1 MNTGRM
7 LMHRKGG
14 GFLLAGIVFLTVAGF
29 DFDLAAQRDQE
40 VNRALQTEVTVRFKL
55 IQVYVADKKGNPVS
69 DMKPED
75 FEIRDNG
82 MPKKVEHFERHDVD
96 LLKEKEPVP
105 EAAKAVEQK
114 PVEPARRKFFL
125 MFDTA
130 FNEPRGMKRAKEAAL
145 DFLETQAGPSD
156 EVGVISYSALKGLT
170 IHEYLTEDIGRVRE
184 VVKKIGIREALGRAE
199 AVEDA
204 LGGYIITSP
213 DNPEAEIRRDHYTQ
227 QVLDY
232 LRDVRDMA
240 KALGRIPGCKN
251 IVLFSGGFARFLLSG
266 TLYDGATDYALP
278 DADPSG
284 YGKAADLRAG
294 NPVVRDAYAD
304 MIREL
309 KASNCPVYSMDV
321 AKPRFT
327 IDNYDGFIP
336 TASSSQKD
344 LWGIESLRRLSKETG
359 GRYFSNASNPK
370 TAVREIQKVTGTY
383 YVLGYPVEETWDGKF
398 HKVEVT
404 VKRKGY
410 SVYGEGGYYNPKPYS
425 EYTPF
430 EKQLHLMDLALAKE
444 PYFQEKLQIPFRALL
459 SPEQRGTAVSLLA
472 ELARPELEKL
482 AGGHI
487 EAVAMLF
494 NEEGKIQFSKKDEFG
509 FEDLPAKSIYQTLT
523 KALPAGRYDCRI
535 VLRNLETGRGARA
548 QATVS
553 IPEQK
558 EPGILIY
565 PPLLLSGNAGTIYL
579 GNQLNFL
586 AAFSGD
592 WDPSLYKPIVGPCI
606 SGLDELRMFVQC
618 HTGIVAEPD
627 VKFSTTLIHL
637 DSGETIPCS
646 ARVVSQSV
654 SGALQSFLI
663 DLTFSPLTPG
673 EYSLYVFALE
683 ARSSHQSK
691 ASSVFRVE

>member
-1 MNTGRM
+1 M
-7 LMHRKGG
+7 
-14 GFLLAGIVFLTVAGF
+14 LAGILFLAGF
-29 DFDLAAQRDQE
+29 WSESYLQAQRDQE
-40 VNRALQTEVTVRFKL
+40 VNRVLQTEVTVRFKL

-75 FEIRDNG
+75 FEIKDNG
-82 MPKKVEHFERHDVD
+82 IPKKVEHFERHDVD
-96 LLKEKEPVP
+96 MIEEKKPVP
-105 EAAKAVEQK
+105 EAAKFEPQK

-130 FNEPRGMKRAKEAAL
+130 FNEPRGLKRAKEAAL
-145 DFLETQAGPSD
+145 DFLETQARPSD
-156 EVGVISYSALKGLT
+156 EVGVVSYSSYKGLT

-184 VVKKIGIREALGRAE
+184 VVKKIGIREAMLGRAE
-199 AVEDA
+199 EVEDA
-204 LGGYIITSP
+204 FGEMSYNIASP
-213 DNPEAEIRRDHYTQ
+213 EGVESELVRDHYTQ

-232 LRDVRDMA
+232 LRDVKDMA
-240 KALGRIPGCKN
+240 KAMGRIPGCKN
-251 IVLFSGGFARFLLSG
+251 IVLFSGGFAGFLLSG
-266 TLYDGATDYALP
+266 TLYDGAKDYTLA
-278 DADPSG
+278 DANPSG
-284 YGKAADLRAG
+284 YGQAADLRAG

-309 KASNCPVYSMDV
+309 KASNCPVYSIDV

-327 IDNYDGFIP
+327 IDNRDSFIP

-359 GRYFSNASNPK
+359 GRYFSNASDPK

-398 HKVEVT
+398 HKVEVSI
-404 VKRKGY
+404 KRKGY

-444 PYFQEKLQIPFRALL
+444 PYFQEKLQIPIRALL
-459 SPEQRGTAVSLLA
+459 CPEQRGTAVSLLA

-482 AGGHI
+482 AGGRI
-487 EAVAMLF
+487 ETVAIVF
-494 NEEGKIQFSKKDEFG
+494 NEEGKILFSNKDEFG
-509 FEDLPAKSIYQTLT
+509 FEDVPGKSIYQTLT

-548 QATVS
+548 QAAVL
-553 IPEQK
+553 IPEQQK
-558 EPGILIY
+558 DPGIRIY
-565 PPLLLSGNAGTIYL
+565 PPLLLSDDSGTTYL
-579 GNQLNFL
+579 GSRLDFS

-592 WDPSLYKPIVGPCI
+592 WDPSLYKPIVGPGP
-606 SGLDELRMFVQC
+606 SGMHQLTALVQC

-627 VKFSTTLIHL
+627 VRFSTTLIHL
-637 DSGETIPCS
+637 DSGETILCS
-646 ARVVSQSV
+646 AKVVSQRV
-654 SGALQSFLI
+654 SGALQTSLI
-663 DLTFSPLTPG
+663 DLTFSPLAPG

-683 ARSSHQSK
+683 AKSSHQSK
-691 ASSVFRVE
+691 ASSVFRIE